1 MVRASFGPKEHMMNK
16 AIHSILT
23 VLALTIVMAAGVQAQ
38 SSRSL
43 IAEIPFEFK
52 AGGTALNRG
61 RYEFRVINPS
71 SDQTV
76 FEITALDS
84 KQSVLL
90 RMSPVVRSSKDV
102 AKLIFN
108 RYGDQY
114 FLAEAWTGSDLHF
127 GVAESK
133 AERTT
138 RKQFARGR
146 ETVEL
151 KRQVSA
157 SR

>member
-1 MVRASFGPKEHMMNK
+1 MNK

-23 VLALTIVMAAGVQAQ
+23 VLALTIVVVAGVQAQ
-38 SSRSL
+38 TSRSL

-52 AGGTALNRG
+52 AGDTALNRG
-61 RYEFRVINPS
+61 RYELRVINPS

-76 FEITALDS
+76 VKITALDS

-90 RMSPVVRSSKDV
+90 RMSPVVRTSKDV

-114 FLAEAWTGSDLHF
+114 FLAEAWTASDLHF
-127 GVAESK
+127 GVSESR
-133 AERTT
+133 AERSA
-138 RKQFARGR
+138 RKQLAGVLRST
-146 ETVEL
+146 ETVGL